1 MLFHYIVTVVL
12 FWKLSEIFEPHCS
25 FILVFSFLTNFW
37 LNEQYVFQKQL
48 FVSVLLWFKKTNT
61 YFQIE
66 TVYKV
71 MFARCRRSWTPDW
84 TIAWTR
90 WWSRGWSES
99 WKTST
104 RSTTSAGSKRR
115 TAAPSESWLTLLS
128 LLLLSWPVYLGRLLF
143 LLPTILN
150 PQTIFFVLDAGRG
163 LTLEKKIISFED
175 SKEILRGVRERRGWV
190 IQEIYRSI
198 SNTEFNELIKFES
211 KLCSQYIGP
220 NGIPTKI
227 CLRCQT
233 MSWHRS

>member
-1 MLFHYIVTVVL
+1 
-12 FWKLSEIFEPHCS
+12 
-25 FILVFSFLTNFW
+25 
-37 LNEQYVFQKQL
+37 
-48 FVSVLLWFKKTNT
+48 
-61 YFQIE
+61 
-66 TVYKV
+66 
-71 MFARCRRSWTPDW
+71 MFARCRRSWTPDL

-90 WWSRGWSES
+90 WWNRGWSES

-128 LLLLSWPVYLGRLLF
+128 LLISRLLLLGWPVYLGRLLF
-143 LLPTILN
+143 LLPAILN
-150 PQTIFFVLDAGRG
+150 PQTIFFVPDAGRG
-163 LTLEKKIISFED
+163 LTLEKKIISFEN
-175 SKEILRGVRERRGWV
+175 SREILRGVRERRGWV

-220 NGIPTKI
+220 NGIPKKI

-233 MSWHRS
+233 MFWHGS